1 MYYLLQ
7 SIISYFP
14 QEMWKLDYLLL
25 SHLNLYMISRWKT
38 LLRVFSGVNVDIYSC
53 YECDIV
59 SYILWC
65 IVLNNL
71 LWGAL
76 NKEMNPIEKWVLRW
90 CVDFFMFICT
100 DSLTCSVSALSF
112 ESYTIMN
119 FDLEVFC
126 FYLRNLYL
134 LYGWLTSLIIIY
146 DYKSNHH
153 NFQC

>member
-1 MYYLLQ
+1 MWHSSTCYSVQFKPYNIVGNVYFIFLLHLKHMYYLLQ

-14 QEMWKLDYLLL
+14 QETWKLDYLLL

-76 NKEMNPIEKWVLRW
+76 NKEINPIEKWVLRM
-90 CVDFFMFICT
+90 CRFVM
-100 DSLTCSVSALSF
+100 CSCLFVQILW
-112 ESYTIMN
+112 
-119 FDLEVFC
+119 LVVFQH
-126 FYLRNLYL
+126 YH
-134 LYGWLTSLIIIY
+134 SKVI
-146 DYKSNHH
+146 
-153 NFQC
+153 Q